1 MKKIFTSLFL
11 LHCATSVTA
20 SETSN
25 LKDAMNFADK
35 TNGALELILSVP
47 TDTPQFNDLFERYIE
62 HYYDIAIITKYLL
75 GPDARNMSQD
85 ELKKF
90 ETEVKIYIT
99 NKYSVLFANLQNMTT
114 EIKNVLNQ
122 NDEKFI
128 ITTEV
133 SNSKEYHHIDFVIS
147 SKSGEYKIVNIQFDM
162 FSLLKNEREHFNN
175 LWNASKNDTKKLLS
189 LINK

>member
-1 MKKIFTSLFL
+1 MKKIITSLFL

-90 ETEVKIYIT
+90 EKEVKIYIT

-133 SNSKEYHHIDFVIS
+133 F
-147 SKSGEYKIVNIQFDM
+147 
-162 FSLLKNEREHFNN
+162 
-175 LWNASKNDTKKLLS
+175 
-189 LINK
+189 